1 MRLSSILALTFSYY
15 PAWAG
20 LALAAKLWLEIPI
33 LTAIGL
39 ATLAG
44 FILCTAIIKSQE
56 YKSVLKLKSRKE
68 SASNVTGIFTEI
80 QKAKEVVALYE
91 RASSARK
98 KTPPPP
104 RSTQKDRTKPDTS
117 SPYKNAREK
126 AKQRMRQEKDSF
138 YKSREWRSLRYQ
150 VLREQSACCACCGRS
165 PRIHGI
171 VIHVDHILP
180 RSKFPHLALDK
191 SNLQVLCDDC
201 NLAKSN
207 TTFDD
212 WRE

>member
-68 SASNVTGIFTEI
+68 SASNVTGIFTEM

-98 KTPPPP
+98 KTPPP
-104 RSTQKDRTKPDTS
+104 ST
-117 SPYKNAREK
+117 
-126 AKQRMRQEKDSF
+126 
-138 YKSREWRSLRYQ
+138 
-150 VLREQSACCACCGRS
+150 
-165 PRIHGI
+165 
-171 VIHVDHILP
+171 
-180 RSKFPHLALDK
+180 
-191 SNLQVLCDDC
+191 
-201 NLAKSN
+201 
-207 TTFDD
+207 
-212 WRE
+212 